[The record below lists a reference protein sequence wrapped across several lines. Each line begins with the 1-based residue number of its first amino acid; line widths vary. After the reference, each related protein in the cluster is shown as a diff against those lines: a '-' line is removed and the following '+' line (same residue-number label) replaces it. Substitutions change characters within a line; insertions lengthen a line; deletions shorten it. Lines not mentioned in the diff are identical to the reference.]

1 MRLTIVVAALVVLM
15 AAPFVMSRC
24 GMCIHTDC
32 GPRAV
37 TVYLTPEADARAARI
52 CFDGACET
60 IERVDLGGARS
71 FERPLPDVTAVADAD
86 DVELVVTLLDAP
98 GGAALI
104 TATDDIDIAVG
115 ECECDTV
122 EFTWDGAELDRFN

>member
-1 MRLTIVVAALVVLM
+1 MVAALVVLM

-24 GMCIHTDC
+24 GTCIHNDC
-32 GPRAV
+32 GPQVV
-37 TVYLTPEADARAARI
+37 TVYLTPEAGAHARAARI

-60 IERVDLGGARS
+60 VERVDLGGARS

-86 DVELVVTLLDAP
+86 DVDLVVTLLDVA
-98 GGAALI
+98 GAALV

-122 EFTWDGAELDRFN
+122 EFTWDGTELDRFN